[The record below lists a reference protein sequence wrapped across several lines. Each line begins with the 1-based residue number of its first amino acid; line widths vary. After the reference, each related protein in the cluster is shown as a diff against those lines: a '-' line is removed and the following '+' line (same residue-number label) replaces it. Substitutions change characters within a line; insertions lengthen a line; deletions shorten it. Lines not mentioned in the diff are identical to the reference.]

1 MPEYQEILDSEV
13 EPEAPLTS
21 SLGVRFRDNPIA
33 LANGASGAPRIQTDA
48 LNNSAVTT
56 AKINDGAVT
65 TAKINNG
72 AVTQSKLASNATG
85 RAELKTGT
93 NSVSGTLAA
102 SGVES
107 ISLTDYA
114 LFPSMHEGLEPGGPI
129 RVEFSPDGGSGASS
143 PKFSI
148 RNADA
153 NESVDYSVAWRF
165 VQS

>member
-56 AKINDGAVT
+56 AKIN
-65 TAKINNG
+65 NG
-72 AVTQSKLASNATG
+72 AVTQAKLASNATG

-93 NSVSGTLAA
+93 NSVSGTLADGDRVTVTM
-102 SGVES
+102 S
-107 ISLTDYA
+107 DYA
-114 LFPSMHEGLEPGGPI
+114 LFPSMHASGNVLVVELSDEG
-129 RVEFSPDGGSGASS
+129 SSSASN
-143 PKFSI
+143 PKFAIMNDTGFFREYSI
-148 RNADA
+148 
-153 NESVDYSVAWRF
+153 AWRF
-165 VQS
+165 VQA